1 MSRVLIYSDT
11 SNNIFS
17 DIAITFGFKI
27 GVQVP
32 DAWRKSK
39 SHIPIYFTDQ
49 NWKNPNRPGYIKHV
63 ARLRPNLATV
73 IDWEREE
80 QFAEVMD
87 WAEEVAQYAERI
99 IIIPKVAGQLHR
111 IPERINGKEVVLG
124 YSVPTKFG
132 GTPVPIWEFEQRPV
146 HLLGGRPNKQMQ
158 LTYYMNVVSVDGNMM
173 GKMATMYTAYWVPEW
188 QKVNGEHGFIV
199 LEQEITESR
208 RTTAFTRS
216 CKNVWDAWQRIVQM
230 PQ

>member
-1 MSRVLIYSDT
+1 MARDLIYCDFRNKELSQ
-11 SNNIFS
+11 
-17 DIAITFGFKI
+17 IAIDAGFKL
-27 GVQVP
+27 GVQLP
-32 DAWRKSK
+32 NGWRACNAGL
-39 SHIPIYFTDQ
+39 PVYFADQ
-49 NWKNPNRPGYIKHV
+49 DWKNPDRTVYMGHV
-63 ARLRPNLATV
+63 ARLRPHVATV

-87 WAEEVAQYAERI
+87 WAEEVTQYAERV

-158 LTYYMNVVSVDGNMM
+158 LTYYMNVVSVDGNMI

-216 CKNVWDAWQRIVQM
+216 CKNVWDAWQRILQM